1 MTAPLPYE
9 QQILL
14 PVERYLEGFLAKRR
28 TGSVDERR
36 TQVLEAV
43 AARLGGFDLLDFHR
57 SFDVDTLEPWARL
70 DEAAE
75 AILDLVRDA
84 PMHPTLA
91 LAALARERLD
101 VHAQRKA
108 GAHYTDF
115 RLATFVG
122 ERAAALNADRRPIV
136 DPASGSGILLAATV
150 LATCGSDRK
159 ETAAFISDRVVA
171 ADMSPTALRG
181 ARLVL
186 ASLSNDLG
194 AIRAMTDHWHLG
206 DSLMRPAAEW
216 LEAAPNGF
224 GAVVGNPPW
233 EKLKIHRHEE
243 ERATGADRHYGASHP
258 DDVSS
263 DLFLRRE
270 QTRDYARAVASR
282 MQTGGGEVDL
292 FAAFSK
298 LMMDLSEQGAVAAL
312 LPAGLIRSQGTEG
325 LRRRLFDRYRN
336 VGITIFDNKAKFFAI
351 DTRFKFIALFGDAS
365 IRRVGSTRIAL
376 SHGTGHAARCE
387 ASENATIPLATLKKL
402 RPDLTLPEVRGSAE
416 WRLYQKMV
424 KRGVSWQS
432 PDDVWYPQFCREVD
446 MTRERRF
453 FLDRQVPGAVPLV
466 EGRMVHQH
474 RFGAKSYRSGSG
486 RRAIWEPATIGEA
499 TVAPQFWVKP
509 ACMPEANRARVA
521 VPRAAFCDIAGQTN
535 ERSMLAAVVPAGV
548 ACGNKVPTILF
559 PNTPDEDSLHLWT
572 GMVNSLPFDWLLRRV
587 LTTTV
592 NYFLLQSVPLPP
604 IWPGSLPGRQIVD
617 AAKRIVAA
625 DTSGNPRAAQVIAL
639 ARREID
645 LICLRAYGVVGDE
658 LGLILR
664 DFPSLD
670 RSQPALP
677 GERRSTVTSDF
688 LVAAMTGSGKAKAAE
703 RLIKVERLGAVAYV
717 PSQVESEGIAPSE
730 IPARKP

>member
-9 QQILL
+9 QKVLL
-14 PVERYLEGFLAKRR
+14 PAERYLDDLMAKHRMGR
-28 TGSVDERR
+28 GDEHRA
-36 TQVLEAV
+36 QVLEAV
-43 AARLGGFDLLDFHR
+43 AARLGGFDLTDFHR
-57 SFDVDTLEPWARL
+57 TFEVDTVEPWARL

-75 AILDLVRDA
+75 TILNLIREA

-91 LAALARERLD
+91 LAALARERLS

-122 ERAAALNADRRPIV
+122 ARAAALNPDRRPIV

-159 ETAAFISDRVVA
+159 ETAAFIADRVVA

-194 AIRAMTDHWHLG
+194 AIRAMTDQWHLG
-206 DSLMRPAAEW
+206 DSLMRPAAQW
-216 LEAAPNGF
+216 LQAAPLGF

-243 ERATGADRHYGASHP
+243 ECATGADRHYGAAHP
-258 DDVSS
+258 DEVSP

-270 QTRDYARAVASR
+270 QTRNYARAVADR

-292 FAAFSK
+292 FAAFSQ
-298 LMMDLSEQGAVAAL
+298 LMMDLSEQGAFAAL
-312 LPAGLIRSQGTEG
+312 LPAGLIRSQGTKG
-325 LRRRLFDRYRN
+325 LRHRLFAQYRN
-336 VGITIFDNKAKFFAI
+336 VEVTIFDNKAKFFAI
-351 DTRFKFIALFGDAS
+351 DTRFKFIAVSGDAAV
-365 IRRVGSTRIAL
+365 RRSGSSRIAL
-376 SHGTGHAARCE
+376 SHGTGQVERCE
-387 ASENATIPLATLKKL
+387 ASESATIPFATLKRL
-402 RPDLTLPEVRGSAE
+402 RPDLSLPEVRGSSE
-416 WRLYQKMV
+416 WRLYQKIV
-424 KRGVSWQS
+424 KRGAAWQS
-432 PDDVWYPQFCREVD
+432 PGDVWYPAFCREVD

-453 FLDRQVPGAVPLV
+453 FLDRHMPGALPLV

-474 RFGAKSYRSGSG
+474 RFGAKIYRSGSG
-486 RRAIWEPATIGEA
+486 RKAIWEPATIGQA
-499 TVAPQFWVKP
+499 AVAPQFWVKSAHLP
-509 ACMPEANRARVA
+509 GASRSRVD

-535 ERSMLAAVVPAGV
+535 ERSMLAAVIPAGV
-548 ACGNKVPTILF
+548 VCGNKVPTVLF
-559 PNTPDEDSLHLWT
+559 PNTPHEDSLHLWT
-572 GMVNSLPFDWLLRRV
+572 GMVNSLAFDWLLRRV

-604 IWPGSLPGRQIVD
+604 IFPDSLPGRRIVD
-617 AAKRIVAA
+617 AAKRIAAA
-625 DTSGNPRAAQVIAL
+625 DTCGDPRAAQTIAE

-658 LGLILR
+658 LELILR

-677 GERRSTVTSDF
+677 GERRSTVTADF
-688 LVAAMTGSGKAKAAE
+688 LVAGTRGSGSARASE
-703 RLIKVERLGAVAYV
+703 RLSRAERLGAVAYV
-717 PSQVESEGIAPSE
+717 PSQVESEGIPPS
-730 IPARKP
+730 ILAREP